1 MPHAY
6 TPGLTVSR
14 GVRLRRRRLLPME
27 GEVLVEEGDRVE
39 AEQVVATAEL
49 PGDIPPLNVVGR
61 LGIRPAEIEEYMLK
75 EEGDEVEE
83 DEPIAETRP
92 WISFL
97 KTTCRAP
104 VNGTIDS
111 ISDVTGQ
118 VMLREP
124 PRHIELNAYLR
135 GRVTELLPGEG
146 VVVESNGSL
155 IQGIFGVGGE
165 CYGTLRVAAD
175 SPDAVVEPADLEE
188 EYEGCIVVCGSRV
201 DAELVDAARE
211 VGVSALVAGGM
222 GAADL
227 RTVVGRNIGVAV
239 TGTEDVGLSVILTE
253 GFSRLPIAD
262 DTFSLL
268 RDLEGSEAAANGTT
282 QIRAGVQRPEVVV
295 PGRADEAEAGEP
307 GASAHGL
314 REGDRVRVIRAP
326 YFGVT
331 GTVTNL
337 VPEPRAIE
345 SEARVRVLEL
355 EASDGRRLTVPRAN
369 TEVIGGSTAEA

>member
-1 MPHAY
+1 
-6 TPGLTVSR
+6 LTVSR

-27 GEVLVEEGDRVE
+27 GEVLVEEGDYVD

-49 PGDIPPLNVVGR
+49 PGDIHPLNVVGR

-75 EEGDEVEE
+75 GEGDEVEE

-97 KTTCRAP
+97 RTTCRAP
-104 VNGTIDS
+104 VDGTIDN

-124 PRHIELNAYLR
+124 PRHIDLNAYLR
-135 GRVTELLPGEG
+135 GRVTEVLPGEG
-146 VVVESNGSL
+146 VVVESNGAL
-155 IQGIFGVGGE
+155 MQGIFGIGGE

-175 SPDAVVEPADLEE
+175 GPGEMLEPSDLGEE
-188 EYEGCIVVCGSRV
+188 HEDCIVVCGSRV

-227 RTVVGRNIGVAV
+227 RRVVGRDIGVAV

-253 GFSRLPIAD
+253 GFSRLPIAE
-262 DTFSLL
+262 DTFRLL
-268 RDLEGSEAAANGTT
+268 QELEGSEAAANGTT
-282 QIRAGVQRPEVVV
+282 QIRAGVQRPEIVV
-295 PGRADEAEAGEP
+295 PGRTDDESGETS
-307 GASAHGL
+307 GTGAHGL

-331 GTVTNL
+331 GTVTDL
-337 VPEPRAIE
+337 VAEPRTIE
-345 SEARVRVLEL
+345 SEASVRVLEI

-369 TEVIGGSTAEA
+369 TEVIGGSSDGR

>member
-1 MPHAY
+1 MAHAY

-27 GEVLVEEGDRVE
+27 GEVLVEEGDYVD

-49 PGDIPPLNVVGR
+49 PGDIHPINVVGR
-61 LGIRPAEIEEYMLK
+61 LGIRPADIEEYMLK
-75 EEGDEVEE
+75 EEGDEVEAE
-83 DEPIAETRP
+83 ETIAETHP

-104 VNGTIDS
+104 VEGTIDN

-124 PRHIELNAYLR
+124 PRHIDLAAYLR
-135 GRVTELLPGEG
+135 GQVTEVLPGEG
-146 VVVESNGSL
+146 VVVESNGAL
-155 IQGIFGVGGE
+155 LQGIFGIGGE

-175 SPDAVVEPADLEE
+175 GPGDLLEPGDLGE
-188 EYEGCIVVCGSRV
+188 EYEDCIVVCGSLV
-201 DAELVDAARE
+201 DAELVQAARE
-211 VGVSALVAGGM
+211 VGVSALVAGGIR
-222 GAADL
+222 AADL
-227 RTVVGRNIGVAV
+227 REIVGRDIGVAV

-253 GFSRLPIAD
+253 GFSRLPIAEG
-262 DTFSLL
+262 TFSLL
-268 RDLEGSEAAANGTT
+268 RELEGREASANGTT

-295 PGRADEAEAGEP
+295 PGRTDEERHEEP
-307 GASAHGL
+307 GAGAHGL

-331 GTVTNL
+331 GTVSNL
-337 VPEPRAIE
+337 VEEPRRIE
-345 SEARVRVLEL
+345 SEAEVRVLEL
-355 EASDGRRLTVPRAN
+355 ETSDGRTLTVPRTN
-369 TEVIGGSTAEA
+369 TEVIG